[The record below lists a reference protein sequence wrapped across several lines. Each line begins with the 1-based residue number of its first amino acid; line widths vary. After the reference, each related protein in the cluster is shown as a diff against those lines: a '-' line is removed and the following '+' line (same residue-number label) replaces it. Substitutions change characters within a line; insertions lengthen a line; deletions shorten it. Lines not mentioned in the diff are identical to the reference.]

1 MLLLPISRPP
11 PQQADHSYSDS
22 LSVSLFHLSCFEP
35 LLLFPISGDGG
46 GGGGG
51 VIGNGGG
58 GGSGGGIQIRI
69 IPALPK
75 LVTEQSLFLK
85 RVTQS
90 IMEHMASLQLDI
102 FSSK

>member
-11 PQQADHSYSDS
+11 PQQADHSYTQIQFQFRY
-22 LSVSLFHLSCFEP
+22 VSFIPCFEP

-46 GGGGG
+46 GGGG

-58 GGSGGGIQIRI
+58 GGNGGGTQIRI
-69 IPALPK
+69 VSALPK

-85 RVTQS
+85 SVTQS
-90 IMEHMASLQLDI
+90 IMENTYKMAS
-102 FSSK
+102 

>member
-11 PQQADHSYSDS
+11 PQQADHSYSD
-22 LSVSLFHLSCFEP
+22 SVSLFHLSCFEP
-35 LLLFPISGDGG
+35 LLLFPISGDGD
-46 GGGGG
+46 GGGG

-58 GGSGGGIQIRI
+58 GGNGGGIQIRI

>member
-46 GGGGG
+46 GGGG

-58 GGSGGGIQIRI
+58 GGNGGGIQIRI

-75 LVTEQSLFLK
+75 LVTEQSLSLK